1 MNAHTEYIHKITHI
15 KLYIY
20 EIIICIHTILGV
32 MIILKINLI
41 LSSELAVGTI
51 LENPES
57 QPLSPS
63 TSTLSLG
70 WQLVQNHMFPSCN
83 DLTSHILRRSGASG
97 VT

>member
-1 MNAHTEYIHKITHI
+1 
-15 KLYIY
+15 
-20 EIIICIHTILGV
+20 

-41 LSSELAVGTI
+41 LSSEYFTVGTI

-63 TSTLSLG
+63 TSTLPLG